1 MARQSELNR
10 WKNVDVVSESES
22 FVEVKLILAP
32 HCGEIKLSFREL
44 QQTLSCHNPRLS
56 HSSLLVFSFLTFS
69 FQSKTNTHTPTQTT
83 SPPTNALAHSCTH
96 TF

>member
-22 FVEVKLILAP
+22 CVEVKLIIAP

-44 QQTLSCHNPRLS
+44 QQTLSCSNLI
-56 HSSLLVFSFLTFS
+56 
-69 FQSKTNTHTPTQTT
+69 
-83 SPPTNALAHSCTH
+83 
-96 TF
+96 